1 MKKLVISQNNKSKN
15 SNENLYPNF
24 QSYFNISED
33 VDSFDENMNIAKHYN
48 ESGKNIDSH
57 LEESIARHARPHA
70 DIPHRSVQLF
80 RLLHWRR
87 D

>member
-57 LEESIARHARPHA
+57 LEECDKIYKRFS
-70 DIPHRSVQLF
+70 
-80 RLLHWRR
+80 
-87 D
+87 